1 MKKEVKKSKKH
12 KNKMLLIAIP
22 IIIVAILGV
31 IIVSQNNNSIKGQL
45 DKILSSN
52 DLEFIFFEK
61 KGSYESDQFK
71 ELLDT
76 DLKEQGV
83 SYTTIDVTNA
93 TSEDLEYIKEKL
105 NLSSGEFDL
114 YIAAIKGSENLA
126 LINYNDYDRTFFL
139 LANEN
144 LLKDSALILNDYYYK
159 LGKEALDNGFLGEA
173 KRNLDNCLGYLD
185 TNELLSDKRFLLLD
199 SDFGYKVENTSSIN
213 SFYILN
219 FSFNYSSGYLDS
231 DQLHIS
237 KIECKGYS
245 CLDPQSESASYDAKV
260 IENIIYI
267 KDSNETDYKEY
278 YTIEEITD
286 DTLKIKEISWT
297 LKKEN

>member
-159 LGKEALDNGFLGEA
+159 LGKEALDN
-173 KRNLDNCLGYLD
+173 
-185 TNELLSDKRFLLLD
+185 
-199 SDFGYKVENTSSIN
+199 
-213 SFYILN
+213 
-219 FSFNYSSGYLDS
+219 
-231 DQLHIS
+231 
-237 KIECKGYS
+237 
-245 CLDPQSESASYDAKV
+245 
-260 IENIIYI
+260 
-267 KDSNETDYKEY
+267 
-278 YTIEEITD
+278 
-286 DTLKIKEISWT
+286 
-297 LKKEN
+297 